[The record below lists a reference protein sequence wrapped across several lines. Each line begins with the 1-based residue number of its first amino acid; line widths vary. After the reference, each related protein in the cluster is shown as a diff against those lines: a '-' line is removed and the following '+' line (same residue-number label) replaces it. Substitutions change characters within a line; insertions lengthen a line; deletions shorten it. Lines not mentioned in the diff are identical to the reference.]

1 LNNVEQDGARI
12 LAIVGPQI
20 ARFAVPPP
28 RKHDIEPDDG
38 VVVAYRPWGRKAVR
52 AVGARRRHEIQPLN
66 VAVCAHRA

>member
-1 LNNVEQDGARI
+1 MSNAEQDGARI

-38 VVVAYRPWGRKAVR
+38 VVVAYRPWGHKERVQEAHLRVLSTP
-52 AVGARRRHEIQPLN
+52 GELFRRL
-66 VAVCAHRA
+66 ADA